1 MAEIFQNLADGAVIM
16 FSFMP
21 LMMIFLGTL
30 VGIILGVIPGI
41 STSMAIALL
50 LPFTFV
56 LSPVNGVALLIGC
69 YAGGNYSGCVPA
81 VTIGTPGSP
90 SGVPTLFDGYPM
102 AKQGRGG
109 EALGIL
115 VYGSVFGGIFGTLF
129 LILFAGPLAN
139 IAIKFHFSEYFA
151 LCVFGLATAA
161 TLGGKSWPKALIA
174 VLFGLILNTI
184 GLDPILGTPR
194 FTFGV
199 TKLFDGFGLMPVL
212 IGLFAMGELFHNI
225 ETYKTTEQGQ
235 EKFKFNFP
243 KISYYWKL
251 KWAFLRA
258 SIVGV
263 FIGILPGAGSAIAS
277 FLAYDVEKRVSKNP
291 EEFGKGEPKGVAAS
305 AASDSANTG
314 GSIVPMLALGIP
326 GAPAVA
332 VLMGALMVHSIR
344 PGPELFTSN
353 PEVVSSIYWTMILS
367 NLFILLLGVLGT
379 KLFVRVT
386 NVKKP
391 ILYTVIF
398 LFTII
403 GSYSISNS
411 IFDVGVCIAFGIIGW
426 LFKRYGIPVAPVV
439 LGLVLGRIM
448 EKYFRQAMDVGGA
461 SSFYTRPVTLI
472 FLVLAVASVIVPI
485 VQGRMKEKKMKLAAS
500 AEITSEDVT
509 SSDNEIEKED

>member
-1 MAEIFQNLADGAVIM
+1 MAEILTNLADGAAIM
-16 FSFMP
+16 FNFTPM
-21 LMMIFLGTL
+21 MMIFLGTL

-69 YAGGNYSGCVPA
+69 YAGGNYSGCVPS

-115 VYGSVFGGIFGTLF
+115 VFGSVFGGIIGTLF
-129 LILFAGPLAN
+129 LILFAGPMAS
-139 IAIKFHFSEYFA
+139 IAVKFWPSEYFA
-151 LCVFGLATAA
+151 LCVFGLATVA
-161 TLGGKSWPKALIA
+161 TLGGKNWPKALVA

-184 GLDPILGTPR
+184 GMDPILGIPR

-225 ETYKTTEQGQ
+225 ETYKKEQRQ
-235 EKFKFNFP
+235 EKFKFEFP

-291 EEFGKGEPKGVAAS
+291 EKFGTGEPKGVAAS

-332 VLMGALMVHSIR
+332 VLMGALMVHEIR
-344 PGPELFTSN
+344 PGPELFSRN
-353 PEVVSSIYWTMILS
+353 PEIVSSIYWTMILS
-367 NLFILLLGVLGT
+367 NLFVLVLGVLGT

-398 LFTII
+398 LFTVI

-411 IFDVGVCIAFGIIGW
+411 MFDVGVCIAFGIIGW

-448 EKYFRQAMDVGGA
+448 EMNFRQALMVGGA
-461 SSFYTRPVTLI
+461 SSFYDRPATLI

-485 VQGRMKEKKMKLAAS
+485 VQGRIKEKKLKLAK
-500 AEITSEDVT
+500 E
-509 SSDNEIEKED
+509 NENIQNGVGN

>member
-1 MAEIFQNLADGAVIM
+1 MAEILQNLSYGATVM
-16 FSFMP
+16 FSFTP
-21 LMMIFLGTL
+21 ILMIFLGTL
-30 VGIILGVIPGI
+30 VGIIMGVIPGI

-56 LSPVNGVALLIGC
+56 MNPVNAVALLIGC
-69 YAGGNYSGCVPA
+69 YAGGNYGGCVPA

-90 SGVPTLFDGYPM
+90 SAVPTLLDGYPM

-115 VYGSVFGGIFGTLF
+115 VFGSVFGGILGTLF
-129 LILFAGPLAN
+129 LILFAGPMAN
-139 IAIKFHFSEYFA
+139 VALRFWPSEYFA
-151 LCVFGLATAA
+151 LCVLGLATVA
-161 TLGGKSWPKALIA
+161 TLGGKAWPKALIA
-174 VLFGLILNTI
+174 VLFGLMLNTI

-199 TKLFDGFGLMPVL
+199 TRLFDGFGLMPVM
-212 IGLFAMGELFHNI
+212 IGLFALGELFHNI
-225 ETYKTTEQGQ
+225 ENYKTTEQTH
-235 EKFKFNFP
+235 EKFKYIFP
-243 KISYYWKL
+243 KIAYYWKL
-251 KWAFLRA
+251 KWAFLR
-258 SIVGV
+258 SSFVGV

-277 FLAYDVEKRVSKNP
+277 FLAYDVEKRVSKTP
-291 EEFGKGEPKGVAAS
+291 ENFGKGEPKGIAAS

-332 VLMGALMVHSIR
+332 VLMGALMIHSIR
-344 PGPELFTSN
+344 PGPELFTRN
-353 PEVVSSIYWTMILS
+353 PEIVASIYWAMILS
-367 NLFILLLGVLGT
+367 NLFILVLGILGT
-379 KLFVRVT
+379 KALFVRVT

-391 ILYTVIF
+391 ILYTFIF

-403 GSYSISNS
+403 GSYSIQSS

-448 EKYFRQAMDVGGA
+448 EMNFRQALMVGGA
-461 SSFYTRPVTLI
+461 ASFLRPFTLI
-472 FLVLAVASVIVPI
+472 FLLLAAASIVVPI
-485 VQGRMKEKKMKLAAS
+485 VQGRVKEKKMKQS
-500 AEITSEDVT
+500 
-509 SSDNEIEKED
+509 NESVSKLG